1 MVEYQVVNATQLNE
15 DLSNIAD
22 IIRFKKGTTEPLT
35 FPREM
40 GQAIYTIP
48 GPKEEQEKT
57 IEIITGKDI
66 IKELTPDEAKVLS
79 KVNIQIKID
88 PNEIYN
94 RVGINDFSLDTLVY
108 EQEGFAGMGRF
119 QSSTFDKVYM
129 PNVKTILSYT
139 FSYTRTGR
147 YWLGSLSPETF
158 DNGDPNKTY
167 NIRTNAFL
175 GATSFTEFIINSDQD
190 PINAIVCDLEAF
202 AGSGL
207 EMGLATLYVPNNKV
221 TLWEDAI
228 YGGMISNFEF
238 FPMILPISNLSG
250 LSELPEEG

>member
-1 MVEYQVVNATQLNE
+1 MAEYQVVNATQLNE

-22 IIRFKKGTTEPLT
+22 IIRLKKGTTEPLT
-35 FPREM
+35 FPKEM

-66 IKELTPDEAKVLS
+66 VKELTPDEAKVLN

-94 RVGINDFSLDTLVY
+94 RVGIDDFSLDTLVY
-108 EQEGFAGMGRF
+108 EQEGFGGMGRF
-119 QSSTFDKVYM
+119 QASTFEEVYM

-139 FSYTRTGR
+139 FSYSTTER
-147 YWLGSLSPETF
+147 YWFGSLSPETF

-167 NIRTNAFL
+167 NIKNDAFV
-175 GATSFTEFIINSDQD
+175 GTMFTELIINSDQD
-190 PINAIVCDLEAF
+190 PINAIICDLGAF
-202 AGSGL
+202 ASSGL
-207 EMGLATLYVPNNKV
+207 EMGHVNLYVPNNKV
-221 TLWEDAI
+221 TLWEEAI
-228 YGGMISNFEF
+228 YGGTISNFEF
-238 FPMILPISNLSG
+238 FPTILPISALPG
-250 LSELPEEG
+250 LSELSEEV